1 MDETLYGHLSKYNKA
16 GPKVKQG
23 DIIGYVG
30 STGDLKASFT
40 L

>member
-23 DIIGYVG
+23 DIGYVG